1 MMTSK
6 LRKAAVSAMAALTLS
21 AALMATAT
29 PADAKHWRDGP
40 RWHAG
45 YWYSGYGWGAP
56 VVATGLIGGVAL
68 GAVPVCTYAYGPVYY
83 SCGWQNRPV
92 YDAWGNF
99 AGFAPVQMCY

>member
-6 LRKAAVSAMAALTLS
+6 LRKAAVRALAALTLW
-21 AALMATAT
+21 AGLMATAT
-29 PADAKHWRDGP
+29 AADAKHWRAGP

-45 YWYSGYGWGAP
+45 YWYWGAP
-56 VVATGLIGGVAL
+56 VATGVAL
-68 GAVPVCTYAYGPVYY
+68 GAVLVCAYAYGPVYY